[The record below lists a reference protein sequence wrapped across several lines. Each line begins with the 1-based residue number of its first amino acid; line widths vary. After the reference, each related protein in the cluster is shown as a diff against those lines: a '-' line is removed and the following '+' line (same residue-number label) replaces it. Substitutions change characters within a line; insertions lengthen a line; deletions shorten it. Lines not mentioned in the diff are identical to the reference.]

1 MKNILSEN
9 INISLDSRKT
19 GINNNVFFCGSSN
32 NRTSFLESNILQ
44 MNGSYIVSDYKGIL
58 YKDTQSVMRKN
69 GYDVKFLDFKDFN
82 KQSNHYNPFMYFNS
96 DNDIFLYVEQL
107 FDGIPQTSIDYIN
120 YDYAERAFARF
131 LFMYVFHIGVED
143 DNGVLQHNMYAV
155 LRLLFEGIHNLADEG
170 YSIDSKLDE
179 RMKELEKKEPKHN
192 LVKIYNK
199 IIRSCSNSC
208 SNEIIMSILD
218 RLILFGRSDMG
229 KLVLED
235 DLDITSTCT
244 KKTIIYVI
252 YDEALFDFFDSKNE
266 KVILFINQ
274 FFLQIVRYLFDV
286 IDSVHGGK
294 SPINITFMIDLDI
307 LPLAKSI
314 IYPLAVTMSRNI
326 NMFLC
331 VKSLAEF
338 EGDFDMLN
346 ELCDSFVYTDVHD
359 SITSEKIKLIIS
371 KYKKILYRIY
381 RSYITKFSGININ
394 KEVTLLSKL
403 PCIKKD
409 ECIVVINRVG
419 AFKDELY
426 KLRGIENETTGS

>member
-9 INISLDSRKT
+9 INISLNSSKT

-82 KQSNHYNPFMYFNS
+82 KQSNHYNPFTYFNS
-96 DNDIFLYVEQL
+96 DNDIFIYVEQL
-107 FDGIPQTSIDYIN
+107 FNGIPQTSTDYIN
-120 YDYAERAFARF
+120 NAERAFTRF

-143 DNGVLQHNMYAV
+143 GNGVLQHNMAAV
-155 LRLLFEGIHNLADEG
+155 IQLLFEGIHDMADRG
-170 YSIDSKLDE
+170 YSIDSKLNE
-179 RMKELEKKEPKHN
+179 RMKALEKKEPENN
-192 LVKIYNK
+192 LVKIYYT
-199 IIRSCSNSC
+199 IIHSC
-208 SNEIIMSILD
+208 SNEMIMSILN
-218 RLILFGRSDMG
+218 RLILFGRPDMG

-252 YDEALFDFFDSKNE
+252 YDEALLDFFDSKNE
-266 KVILFINQ
+266 KGILFINQ
-274 FFLQIVRYLFDV
+274 FFLQIVRYIFDV
-286 IDSVHGGK
+286 ADSVCDGS
-294 SPINITFMIDLDI
+294 SPINITFMIDKLDI
-307 LPLAKSI
+307 FPLPNDF
-314 IYPLAVTMSRNI
+314 IYFLSVMKSRNI

-331 VKSLAEF
+331 VESLAEF
-338 EGDFDMLN
+338 EGNFDMFNGLS
-346 ELCDSFVYTDVHD
+346 DSFVCTDLHD

-371 KYKKILYRIY
+371 EYKKFLYRFYIKKIAGIY
-381 RSYITKFSGININ
+381 IDK
-394 KEVTLLSKL
+394 KVTLVSKL

-409 ECIVVINRVG
+409 ECIVIINKVG

-426 KLRGIENETTGS
+426 KLGGIENETTNC